1 MIKNEIIVGLDVG
14 TSFTKMAIGKKLRED
29 KTPSIIALGVVP
41 SEGVRKGV
49 VVDIQDAT
57 RAIKEALDSTSKMI
71 EEDVREIC
79 ISINGAH
86 IKSYSASEKIA
97 VSRLDGDVTEED
109 VNRVLANANPG
120 PSSQNKEVIGLIPKT
135 YNLDEETGIK
145 NPVGMNGIRLEVEA
159 LVVENNSTATK
170 NLEKCIHN
178 LGLKVES
185 REIGIIAS
193 AQSVLTKKQ
202 KDLGVAVIDLGAATT
217 SIAVYEE
224 GQLIH
229 IGVIPIGAN
238 HITNDL
244 AIGLR
249 TSIEVAEKVKLKYGV
264 ALEKSLGENAKLK
277 IDLSKIDSEEEGIF
291 SVSYIASIVEAR
303 SKEIFEL
310 ITKELQKIE
319 RDGLLP
325 AGAVLVGGGSNLKS
339 IVDLAKKELKL
350 PVKIGLPQGV
360 EGSIADVDNPIYAN
374 LVGLIK
380 SEFDHID
387 LDYNYESKENNISS
401 VMKQSSSKIIN
412 PIKKLL
418 KVIFPD

>member
-1 MIKNEIIVGLDVG
+1 MAQNEIIVGLDVG
-14 TSFTKMAIGKKLRED
+14 TSFTKMAIGKRLRED
-29 KTPSIIALGVVP
+29 KTPSIIALGVAP
-41 SEGVRKGV
+41 SEGVRRGV
-49 VVDIQDAT
+49 VSDIQDAT
-57 RAIKEALDSTSKMI
+57 KSINQALEYTSKMV
-71 EEDVREIC
+71 EEDIKEVS
-79 ISINGAH
+79 ISINGVH
-86 IKSYSASEKIA
+86 IKSYTASERVA
-97 VSRLDGDVTEED
+97 VSKIDGDVTEED
-109 VNRVLANANPG
+109 VNRVIANANPG
-120 PSSQNKEVIGLIPKT
+120 PSSQNKEIIGIIPKT
-135 YNLDEETGIK
+135 YTLDEETGIK

-159 LVVENNSTATK
+159 LILENNTSATK

-185 REIGIIAS
+185 QEIGIIAS

-202 KDLGVAVIDLGAATT
+202 KDLGVAVIDLGAGTT
-217 SIAVYEE
+217 SLAVYEE
-224 GQLIH
+224 GHLIH

-264 ALEKSLGENAKLK
+264 ALEKSLGESAKLK

-291 SVSYIASIVEAR
+291 PVAYIASIIEAR

-310 ITKELQKIE
+310 ITKELKKIE

-325 AGAVLVGGGSNLKS
+325 AGVVLVGGGANLKA
-339 IVDLAKKELKL
+339 IADLAKQELKL
-350 PVKIGLPQGV
+350 PVKIGTPQGV

-380 SEFDHID
+380 SEFDHIEYSQD
-387 LDYNYESKENNISS
+387 SKDNLSN
-401 VMKQSSSKIIN
+401 VMKKSSSKILN
-412 PIKKLL
+412 PIQKLL
-418 KVIFPD
+418 KMVFPD

>member
-14 TSFTKMAIGKKLRED
+14 TSFTKMAIGKFLRDD
-29 KTPSIIALGVVP
+29 KTPSIIALGVAP
-41 SEGVRKGV
+41 SEGVRRGV

-57 RAIKEALDSTSKMI
+57 RSISHALEYASKMV
-71 EEDVREIC
+71 EEDVRDIC
-79 ISINGAH
+79 ISINGAN
-86 IKSYSASEKIA
+86 IKSYLASEKVA
-97 VSRLDGDVTEED
+97 VSKIEGDVTEED
-109 VNRVLANANPG
+109 VNRVIANVNPG
-120 PSSQNKEVIGLIPKT
+120 PSSQNKEIIGVIPKT
-135 YNLDEETGIK
+135 YTLDEETGIK

-159 LVVENNSTATK
+159 LIVENNSSAIK
-170 NLEKCIHN
+170 NLEKCINN

-185 REIGIIAS
+185 QEIGIIAS

-202 KDLGVAVIDLGAATT
+202 KDLGVAVIDLGAGTT
-217 SIAVYEE
+217 SLAVYEE
-224 GQLIH
+224 GHLIH

-264 ALEKSLGENAKLK
+264 ALEKALGDSAKLK
-277 IDLSKIDSEEEGIF
+277 IDLSKIDSEEEGVF
-291 SVSYIASIVEAR
+291 PVSYIASIIEAR

-325 AGAVLVGGGSNLKS
+325 AGVVLVGGGANLKT
-339 IVDLAKKELKL
+339 IADLAKKELKL
-350 PVKIGLPQGV
+350 PVKIGTPQGV

-380 SEFDHID
+380 SEFEHIE
-387 LDYNYESKENNISS
+387 YNQDSKDRNISN
-401 VMKQSSSKIIN
+401 VMKKSSAKIFN
-412 PIKKLL
+412 PIQKLL
-418 KVIFPD
+418 KMVFPD

>member
-1 MIKNEIIVGLDVG
+1 MAQNEIIVGLDVG
-14 TSFTKMAIGKKLRED
+14 TSFTKMAIGKRLRED
-29 KTPSIIALGVVP
+29 KTPSIIALGVAP
-41 SEGVRKGV
+41 SEGVRRGV
-49 VVDIQDAT
+49 VSDIQDAT
-57 RAIKEALDSTSKMI
+57 KSINQALEYTSKMV
-71 EEDVREIC
+71 EEDIKEVS
-79 ISINGAH
+79 ISINGVH
-86 IKSYSASEKIA
+86 IKSYTASERVA
-97 VSRLDGDVTEED
+97 VSKIDGDVTEED
-109 VNRVLANANPG
+109 VNRVIANANPG
-120 PSSQNKEVIGLIPKT
+120 PSSQNKEIIGIIPKT
-135 YNLDEETGIK
+135 YTLDEETGIK

-159 LVVENNSTATK
+159 LILENNTSATK

-185 REIGIIAS
+185 QEIGIIAS

-202 KDLGVAVIDLGAATT
+202 KDLGVAVIDLGAGTT
-217 SIAVYEE
+217 SLAVYEE
-224 GQLIH
+224 GHLIH

-264 ALEKSLGENAKLK
+264 ALEKSLGESAKLK

-291 SVSYIASIVEAR
+291 PVAYIASIIEAR

-310 ITKELQKIE
+310 ITKELKKIE

-325 AGAVLVGGGSNLKS
+325 AGVVLVGGGANLKA
-339 IVDLAKKELKL
+339 IADLAKQELKL
-350 PVKIGLPQGV
+350 PVKIGTPQGV

-380 SEFDHID
+380 SEFDHIE
-387 LDYNYESKENNISS
+387 YSQGSKDNLSN
-401 VMKQSSSKIIN
+401 VMKKSSSKILN
-412 PIKKLL
+412 PIQKLL
-418 KVIFPD
+418 KMVFPD